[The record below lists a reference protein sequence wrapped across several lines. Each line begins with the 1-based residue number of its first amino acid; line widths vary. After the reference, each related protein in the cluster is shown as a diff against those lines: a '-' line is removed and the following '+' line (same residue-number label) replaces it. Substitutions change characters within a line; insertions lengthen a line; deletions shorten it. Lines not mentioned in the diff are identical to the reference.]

1 MNNFKDFDIK
11 PKINAFTGDKIQ
23 VQKLFNVPITVHD
36 FKIEP
41 SKQKTGTEL
50 LTLQIE
56 KSGQKRVVFTGS
68 SVLIDQIKRV
78 PIDKFPFSTTIV
90 SGENDCYEFT

>member
-11 PKINAFTGDKIQ
+11 PKINAFVGDKIP
-23 VQKLFNVPITVHD
+23 VKKILNLPINVLD

-41 SKQKTGTEL
+41 SKQKQGTEF
-50 LTLQIE
+50 LTIQIE
-56 KSGQKRVVFTGS
+56 KSEEKRIVFTGS

-78 PIDKFPFSTTIV
+78 GKDKFPFMTTIK
-90 SGENDCYEFT
+90 GENDYYEFT